1 MPCSQHVAT
10 RGRNQLGSKIFSVDI
25 VEYNQCWARRLLQPL
40 LFNTLQVRSALG
52 AAQRR
57 KLSFKN
63 VSSVV
68 VQLLHSIKYSME
80 VPFSNIATPG
90 DHKANAARK
99 VSEVLC
105 GDCGGDGDKYPSAT
119 WTSKPFHLHCF
130 QNQSLS
136 SGTYVCMY
144 VDLPLVMGYHQSL
157 HIYHLCGTLC

>member
-1 MPCSQHVAT
+1 L
-10 RGRNQLGSKIFSVDI
+10 NVDV
-25 VEYNQCWARRLLQPL
+25 VEYNQSWAHRLLQPL

-99 VSEVLC
+99 VS
-105 GDCGGDGDKYPSAT
+105 G
-119 WTSKPFHLHCF
+119 
-130 QNQSLS
+130 
-136 SGTYVCMY
+136 
-144 VDLPLVMGYHQSL
+144 VM
-157 HIYHLCGTLC
+157 

>member
-1 MPCSQHVAT
+1 M
-10 RGRNQLGSKIFSVDI
+10 
-25 VEYNQCWARRLLQPL
+25 QPL

-99 VSEVLC
+99 VSGGHIVTVLLVLVVVVN
-105 GDCGGDGDKYPSAT
+105 SI
-119 WTSKPFHLHCF
+119 H
-130 QNQSLS
+130 
-136 SGTYVCMY
+136 
-144 VDLPLVMGYHQSL
+144 PL
-157 HIYHLCGTLC
+157 

>member
-1 MPCSQHVAT
+1 MSQQT
-10 RGRNQLGSKIFSVDI
+10 QQLDWGLKYLNVDV
-25 VEYNQCWARRLLQPL
+25 VEYNQSWAHRLLQPL

-99 VSEVLC
+99 VS
-105 GDCGGDGDKYPSAT
+105 G
-119 WTSKPFHLHCF
+119 
-130 QNQSLS
+130 
-136 SGTYVCMY
+136 
-144 VDLPLVMGYHQSL
+144 VM
-157 HIYHLCGTLC
+157 